1 MADGTDGA
9 GAAYG
14 FGSNVFF
21 GNVGMGVNR
30 FDGVTGKQL
39 AASSLFG
46 TQLRLPDHLPIAV
59 CPVGQFEVGFGPN
72 LDPVSYRTHTF
83 SGGGRIGLMTGDP
96 ENFNV
101 VPTAG
106 FSIVRSGLY
115 RLVLAAG
122 FRRDGV
128 GQLQALSRGR
138 RAALQSQSHGGHSG
152 SFIPDGTGRSRPYVQ
167 RDVQLELLAI
177 LSPGTWPCAR
187 FRVQFLDQGRP
198 PRRGSQ

>member
-1 MADGTDGA
+1 MGGTELGRGSHHRLSAGGTMADGTDGA

-21 GNVGMGVNR
+21 GHVGMGVNR

-39 AASSLFG
+39 AVSSLFG
-46 TQLRLPDHLPIAV
+46 TQLQLPDRLPIAV
-59 CPVGQFEVGFGPN
+59 CPVGQFDVGFGPN
-72 LDPVSYRTHTF
+72 LDPVSFRTHTF

-115 RLVLAAG
+115 ASYA
-122 FRRDGV
+122 
-128 GQLQALSRGR
+128 
-138 RAALQSQSHGGHSG
+138 
-152 SFIPDGTGRSRPYVQ
+152 
-167 RDVQLELLAI
+167 LLA
-177 LSPGTWPCAR
+177 
-187 FRVQFLDQGRP
+187 LDQTVWDSYSLFHVGAGLRFNHSRMAVTP
-198 PRRGSQ
+198 VLSFPMALDGGDPTFNVTFTSSF